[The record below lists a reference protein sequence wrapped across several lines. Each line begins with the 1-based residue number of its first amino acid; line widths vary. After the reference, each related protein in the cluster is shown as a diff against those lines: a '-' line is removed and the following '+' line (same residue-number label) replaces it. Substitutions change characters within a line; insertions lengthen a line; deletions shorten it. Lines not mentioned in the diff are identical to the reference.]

1 MAKAWHILTMII
13 MAKLEHGTIGK
24 AKKFEI
30 SSIQFPIWT
39 IARLS
44 QLFTQTVHFPLNSK
58 TLLSTVLNIRWDEI
72 LRISVAQKNI
82 NFLGSFHM
90 IWFNPDIRNTCW
102 EDVAETDSFTFKIS
116 KPLVPRLSL
125 EWRTEVV
132 CPHVKSPPS
141 ELARDV
147 KQPCLGQSPKQLT
160 KVFFP
165 KCIRLTHLLSF
176 AGLLEIRLTK
186 RVDPTAPLPPSF
198 VHGQPYQNLPSKET
212 QDNLVLNPLF
222 FLQLCSGLATD
233 ILLLLSAL
241 CTLHT
246 AEQNFTTCEKQ
257 NSSNKLARPVQH
269 LSNVSVFL
277 RESIESITHI
287 TILAG
292 NISTQNTR
300 NI

>member
-1 MAKAWHILTMII
+1 M
-13 MAKLEHGTIGK
+13 K

-90 IWFNPDIRNTCW
+90 IWFNPDIRDTCW
-102 EDVAETDSFTFKIS
+102 EDVAETDSFTVKIS

-160 KVFFP
+160 KVFFSKVYP
-165 KCIRLTHLLSF
+165 AYASF
-176 AGLLEIRLTK
+176 
-186 RVDPTAPLPPSF
+186 PTAS
-198 VHGQPYQNLPSKET
+198 
-212 QDNLVLNPLF
+212 LF
-222 FLQLCSGLATD
+222 WTIRQ
-233 ILLLLSAL
+233 
-241 CTLHT
+241 
-246 AEQNFTTCEKQ
+246 
-257 NSSNKLARPVQH
+257 
-269 LSNVSVFL
+269 FL
-277 RESIESITHI
+277 RQIYW
-287 TILAG
+287 
-292 NISTQNTR
+292 
-300 NI
+300 

>member
-1 MAKAWHILTMII
+1 M
-13 MAKLEHGTIGK
+13 
-24 AKKFEI
+24 
-30 SSIQFPIWT
+30 
-39 IARLS
+39 
-44 QLFTQTVHFPLNSK
+44 
-58 TLLSTVLNIRWDEI
+58 RWDSTNQCGTKKHKFSRQFSYDLIQPRHKETPVGKM
-72 LRISVAQKNI
+72 LQKLI
-82 NFLGSFHM
+82 VSL
-90 IWFNPDIRNTCW
+90 
-102 EDVAETDSFTFKIS
+102 S
-116 KPLVPRLSL
+116 KYQSHSSVPRLSL

-160 KVFFP
+160 KVFFSKVYP
-165 KCIRLTHLLSF
+165 AYASSKLRGFIRNQADQKGWPHC
-176 AGLLEIRLTK
+176 
-186 RVDPTAPLPPSF
+186 PPPSQF
-198 VHGQPYQNLPSKET
+198 RYFIPHGQPYQNLPSKET

>member
-1 MAKAWHILTMII
+1 M
-13 MAKLEHGTIGK
+13 K

-58 TLLSTVLNIRWDEI
+58 TLLSTESVLNIRWDEI

-90 IWFNPDIRNTCW
+90 IWFNPDIRDTCW
-102 EDVAETDSFTFKIS
+102 EDVAETDSFTVKIS

-160 KVFFP
+160 KVFFSKVYP
-165 KCIRLTHLLSF
+165 AYASSKLRGFIRNQADQKGWSHC
-176 AGLLEIRLTK
+176 
-186 RVDPTAPLPPSF
+186 PPPSQF
-198 VHGQPYQNLPSKET
+198 
-212 QDNLVLNPLF
+212 
-222 FLQLCSGLATD
+222 
-233 ILLLLSAL
+233 
-241 CTLHT
+241 
-246 AEQNFTTCEKQ
+246 
-257 NSSNKLARPVQH
+257 R
-269 LSNVSVFL
+269 SVF
-277 RESIESITHI
+277 RYFIPR
-287 TILAG
+287 G
-292 NISTQNTR
+292 
-300 NI
+300 